1 MYVRDIC
8 CGNCGSEISIEKE
21 VDYNDV
27 VSFYCPNC
35 CQFRKE
41 QIKYDKTDGEKMKEL
56 PKSTT
61 CLKYVANRFLRSR
74 GSQQ

>member
-27 VSFYCPNC
+27 ISFYCPNC

-41 QIKYDKTDGEKMKEL
+41 QIKYDKTDGEWKEPL
-56 PKSTT
+56 MADHYKED
-61 CLKYVANRFLRSR
+61 
-74 GSQQ
+74 

>member
-1 MYVRDIC
+1 MYIRDIC
-8 CGNCGSEISIEKE
+8 CGNCGNEISIEKE

-41 QIKYDKTDGEKMKEL
+41 QVKYDKTDGKNE
-56 PKSTT
+56 
-61 CLKYVANRFLRSR
+61 N
-74 GSQQ
+74 Q

>member
-41 QIKYDKTDGEKMKEL
+41 QIKYDKDKKEGYGELE
-56 PKSTT
+56 
-61 CLKYVANRFLRSR
+61 YDRR
-74 GSQQ
+74 